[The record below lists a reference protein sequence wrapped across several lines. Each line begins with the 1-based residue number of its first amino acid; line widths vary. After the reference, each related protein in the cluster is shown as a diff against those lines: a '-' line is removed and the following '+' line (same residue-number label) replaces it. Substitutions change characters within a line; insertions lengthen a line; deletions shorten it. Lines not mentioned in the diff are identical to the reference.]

1 MSFET
6 QSIDFIGKL
15 ITQES
20 KVFFEYLKSNGLI
33 EKNQLFDD
41 LYHKYNES
49 GFGRDNPEYNIE
61 YTGLSKQLEKLN
73 RDKNIKGYHIFSRQ
87 HRPLLKTMYPDLKPV
102 EITRKISELW
112 KKLPIDAKIK
122 YKSN

>member
-1 MSFET
+1 MSFEK

-15 ITQES
+15 VTQES

-41 LYHKYNES
+41 LYNKYKES

-61 YTGLSKQLEKLN
+61 YTALSKQLEKLN

-112 KKLPIDAKIK
+112 RKLATDAKIK